1 MKKLERIKELKR
13 QGYSE
18 AETVNQIKAEFPY
31 STKSYNA
38 EQKLH
43 ELYNKVEVNNN

>member
-18 AETVNQIKAEFPY
+18 AATVNQIKREFPN
-31 STKSYNA
+31 STKSYGA
-38 EQKLH
+38 EQKIR
-43 ELYNKVEVNNN
+43 ELYQEASSVAN